1 MKIAP
6 SLLAADFSKLG
17 EEMQDIE
24 KGGADLVHLDV
35 MDGRFVPN
43 ISFGPPVIQ
52 ALRPITKLPFD
63 VHLMIYHP
71 EDYFDILKNIGVE
84 MASFH
89 IEAVTHVD
97 RVIHA
102 LKSANIKCGL
112 AVNPGTSLLMIDT
125 VLPLLDYVLI
135 MSVNPG
141 FGGQKFIPYAV
152 DKVKQ
157 LKTMITEKQLSVS
170 IEVDGGVNQDNA
182 FLLKNAGA
190 DILVAG
196 SSVFGKSDRAKAI
209 HELRV

>member
-112 AVNPGTSLLMIDT
+112 AVNPGTSLSMIDT
-125 VLPLLDYVLI
+125 VLPFLDYVLI

-157 LKTMITEKQLSVS
+157 LKKMITEKQLSVS

>member
-112 AVNPGTSLLMIDT
+112 AVNPGTSLSMIET

-157 LKTMITEKQLSVS
+157 LKKMITEKQLSVS

>member
-1 MKIAP
+1 MKIDP

-112 AVNPGTSLLMIDT
+112 AVNPGTSLSMIDT

-157 LKTMITEKQLSVS
+157 LKKMITEKQLSVS

>member
-135 MSVNPG
+135 MLVNPG

>member
-6 SLLAADFSKLG
+6 SLLAADFSKLE

-102 LKSANIKCGL
+102 LKSANIRCGL

-157 LKTMITEKQLSVS
+157 LKKMITEKQLSVS

>member
-6 SLLAADFSKLG
+6 SLLAADFSKLE

-157 LKTMITEKQLSVS
+157 LKKMITEKQLSVS

-209 HELRV
+209 HALRV

>member
-24 KGGADLVHLDV
+24 NGGADLVHLDV

-157 LKTMITEKQLSVS
+157 LKKMITEKQLSVS

-196 SSVFGKSDRAKAI
+196 SSVFGRSDRAKAI
-209 HELRV
+209 HALRV

>member
-6 SLLAADFSKLG
+6 SLLAADFSKLE

-71 EDYFDILKNIGVE
+71 EDYFDILKNLGVE

-157 LKTMITEKQLSVS
+157 LKKMITEKQLSVS

-209 HELRV
+209 HALRV

>member
-112 AVNPGTSLLMIDT
+112 AVNPGTSLSMIDT

-157 LKTMITEKQLSVS
+157 LKKMITEKQLSVS

>member
-24 KGGADLVHLDV
+24 NGGADLVHLDV

-112 AVNPGTSLLMIDT
+112 AVNPGTSLSMIDT

-157 LKTMITEKQLSVS
+157 LKKMITEKQLSVS

-196 SSVFGKSDRAKAI
+196 SSVFGKSDRAEAI

>member
-6 SLLAADFSKLG
+6 SLLAADFSKLE

-43 ISFGPPVIQ
+43 ISFGPLVIQ

-157 LKTMITEKQLSVS
+157 LKKMITEKQLSVS

-196 SSVFGKSDRAKAI
+196 SSVFGRSDRAKAI
-209 HELRV
+209 HALRV

>member
-24 KGGADLVHLDV
+24 NGGADLVHLDV

-43 ISFGPPVIQ
+43 ISFGPSVIQ

-112 AVNPGTSLLMIDT
+112 AVNPGTSLSMIDT

-157 LKTMITEKQLSVS
+157 LKKMITEKQLSVS

>member
-6 SLLAADFSKLG
+6 SLLAADFSKLE

-112 AVNPGTSLLMIDT
+112 AVNPGTSLSMIDT

-157 LKTMITEKQLSVS
+157 LKKMITEKQLSVS

-196 SSVFGKSDRAKAI
+196 SSVFGRSDRAKAI
-209 HELRV
+209 HALRV

>member
-63 VHLMIYHP
+63 VHLMIYYP

-112 AVNPGTSLLMIDT
+112 AVNPGTSLSMIET

-157 LKTMITEKQLSVS
+157 LKKMITEKQLSVS

>member
-112 AVNPGTSLLMIDT
+112 AVNPGTSLSMIDT
-125 VLPLLDYVLI
+125 VLPLFDYVLI

-157 LKTMITEKQLSVS
+157 LKKMITEKQLSVS

>member
-102 LKSANIKCGL
+102 LKSSNIKCGL
-112 AVNPGTSLLMIDT
+112 AVNPGTSLSMIET

-157 LKTMITEKQLSVS
+157 LKKMITEKQLSVS

>member
-24 KGGADLVHLDV
+24 NGGADLVHLDV

-112 AVNPGTSLLMIDT
+112 AVNPGTSLSMIET

-157 LKTMITEKQLSVS
+157 LKKIITEKQLSVS

>member
-6 SLLAADFSKLG
+6 SLLAADFSKLE

-112 AVNPGTSLLMIDT
+112 AVNPGTSLSMIDT

-157 LKTMITEKQLSVS
+157 LKKMITEKQLSVS

>member
-157 LKTMITEKQLSVS
+157 LKKMITEKQLSVS
-170 IEVDGGVNQDNA
+170 IEVDGGVNQNNA

>member
-6 SLLAADFSKLG
+6 SLLAADFSKLE

-157 LKTMITEKQLSVS
+157 LKKMITEKQLSVS
-170 IEVDGGVNQDNA
+170 IEVDGGVNQNNA

>member
-24 KGGADLVHLDV
+24 NGGADLVHLDI

-112 AVNPGTSLLMIDT
+112 AVNPGTSLSMIDT

-157 LKTMITEKQLSVS
+157 LKKMITEKQLSVS

>member
-24 KGGADLVHLDV
+24 KDGADLVHLDV

-112 AVNPGTSLLMIDT
+112 AVNPGTSLSMIDT

-157 LKTMITEKQLSVS
+157 LKKMITEKQLSVS

>member
-112 AVNPGTSLLMIDT
+112 AVNPGTSLSMIDT

-157 LKTMITEKQLSVS
+157 LKKMITEKQLSVS
-170 IEVDGGVNQDNA
+170 IEVDGGVNQNNA

>member
-52 ALRPITKLPFD
+52 ELRPITKLPFD

-112 AVNPGTSLLMIDT
+112 AVNPGTSLSMIDT

-157 LKTMITEKQLSVS
+157 LKKMITEKQLSVS

>member
-24 KGGADLVHLDV
+24 NGGADLVHLDV

-112 AVNPGTSLLMIDT
+112 AVNPGTSLSMIDT

-157 LKTMITEKQLSVS
+157 LKKMITEKQLSVS
-170 IEVDGGVNQDNA
+170 IEVDGGVNHNNV

>member
-84 MASFH
+84 MVSFH

-112 AVNPGTSLLMIDT
+112 AVNPGTSLSMIET

-157 LKTMITEKQLSVS
+157 LKKMITEKQLSVS

>member
-24 KGGADLVHLDV
+24 NGGADLVHLDV

-112 AVNPGTSLLMIDT
+112 AVNPGTSLSMIDT

-157 LKTMITEKQLSVS
+157 LKKMIIEKQLSVS

-182 FLLKNAGA
+182 FLLKNAGT

>member
-112 AVNPGTSLLMIDT
+112 AVNPGTSLSMIDT

-157 LKTMITEKQLSVS
+157 LKKMITEKQLSVS

-182 FLLKNAGA
+182 FLLK
-190 DILVAG
+190 
-196 SSVFGKSDRAKAI
+196 KCR
-209 HELRV
+209 R

>member
-112 AVNPGTSLLMIDT
+112 AVNPGTSVSMIDT

-141 FGGQKFIPYAV
+141 FGGQKFISYAV

-157 LKTMITEKQLSVS
+157 LKKMITEKQLSVS

>member
-6 SLLAADFSKLG
+6 SLLAADFSKLE

-141 FGGQKFIPYAV
+141 FGGQKFILYAV

-157 LKTMITEKQLSVS
+157 LKKMITEKQLSVS

-196 SSVFGKSDRAKAI
+196 SSVFGRSDRAKAI
-209 HELRV
+209 HALRV

>member
-112 AVNPGTSLLMIDT
+112 AVNPGTSLSIIDT

-157 LKTMITEKQLSVS
+157 LKKMITEKQLSVS

>member
-89 IEAVTHVD
+89 IEAVKHVD

-112 AVNPGTSLLMIDT
+112 AVNPGTSLSMIET

-157 LKTMITEKQLSVS
+157 LKKMITEKQLSVS

-196 SSVFGKSDRAKAI
+196 SYKKRRYK
-209 HELRV
+209 E

>member
-6 SLLAADFSKLG
+6 SLLAADFSKLE

-112 AVNPGTSLLMIDT
+112 AVNPETSLLMIDT

-157 LKTMITEKQLSVS
+157 LKKMITEKQLSVS

-209 HELRV
+209 HALRV

>member
-112 AVNPGTSLLMIDT
+112 AVNPGTSLSMIDT

-157 LKTMITEKQLSVS
+157 LKKMITEKQLSVS
-170 IEVDGGVNQDNA
+170 IEVDGGVSQDNA

>member
-43 ISFGPPVIQ
+43 ISFGPSVIQ

-112 AVNPGTSLLMIDT
+112 AVNPGTSLSMIDT

-157 LKTMITEKQLSVS
+157 LKKMITEKQLSVS

>member
-6 SLLAADFSKLG
+6 SLLAADFSKLE

-63 VHLMIYHP
+63 VHLMIYYP

-112 AVNPGTSLLMIDT
+112 AVNPGTSLSMIDT

-157 LKTMITEKQLSVS
+157 LKKMITEKQLSVS

>member
-102 LKSANIKCGL
+102 LKSVNIKCGL
-112 AVNPGTSLLMIDT
+112 AVNPGTSLSMIDT

-157 LKTMITEKQLSVS
+157 LKKMITEKQLSVS

>member
-6 SLLAADFSKLG
+6 SLLAADFSKLE

-71 EDYFDILKNIGVE
+71 EDYFDILKNLGVE

-102 LKSANIKCGL
+102 LKSANIRCGL

-157 LKTMITEKQLSVS
+157 LKKMITEKQLSVS

-209 HELRV
+209 HELRI

>member
-157 LKTMITEKQLSVS
+157 LKKMITEKQLSVS

-209 HELRV
+209 HALRV

>member
-6 SLLAADFSKLG
+6 SLLAADFSKLE